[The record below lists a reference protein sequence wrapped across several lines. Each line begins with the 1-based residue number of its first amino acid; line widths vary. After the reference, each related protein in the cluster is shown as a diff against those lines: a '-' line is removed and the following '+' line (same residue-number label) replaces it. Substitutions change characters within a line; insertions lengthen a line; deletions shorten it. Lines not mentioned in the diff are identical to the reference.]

1 MPRPC
6 FILTRFCSPKI
17 HFSQDPFLARAFLT
31 SFLFCAAQLQVYR
44 GTLFERMKELIAA
57 ELCVT
62 VNTDDPPFF
71 GGYMNENYQFWV
83 DNVGLTKAQIL
94 QLGLNSFEA
103 AFMPE
108 SEKTRLQLEVQ
119 RCSETLTTNLLV

>member
-1 MPRPC
+1 M
-6 FILTRFCSPKI
+6 
-17 HFSQDPFLARAFLT
+17 
-31 SFLFCAAQLQVYR
+31 FCAAQLQVYR

-119 RCSETLTTNLLV
+119 RCSGNQKH